1 MIQDFTYLKPESV
14 KEALSMLSEHGE
26 AAHLICGGQSLLIVM
41 REGMV
46 TTDYLVDI
54 KHLKELDYIKFDA
67 KDGLRLGA
75 TTTHRSVEHSDVVKK
90 NYHALWEV
98 EERLANGQIRNWGSI
113 GGNIAHA
120 DPAEDPATV
129 YLAYDAEITLQSAKG
144 SRTMSVDDFL
154 VGFYENAAGHDEMV
168 TEIHL
173 PAPEPK
179 TGSAFTKFTLLE
191 NDLGVASVTARVT
204 LDGSGKCKSVGIAL
218 GCVGDKTLR
227 AKEAEALLVGKDYD
241 EKLFEQAGKVASE
254 NCSPNADIHATE
266 DTRRQEVYVLTKR
279 MLKKAWERAKEA

>member
-14 KEALSMLSEHGE
+14 KEALSMLAEHGD
-26 AAHLICGGQSLLIVM
+26 AAHIICGGQSLLIVM

-54 KHLKELDYIKFDA
+54 KHLKELDYIKFDP

-90 NYHALWEV
+90 NYPALGDV
-98 EERLANGQIRNWGSI
+98 EERLANGQIRNWGTM

-129 YLAYDAEITLQSAKG
+129 YLAYDAEVTLQSSKG
-144 SRTMSVDDFL
+144 SRTLSVDDFL
-154 VGFYENAAGHDEMV
+154 LGFYETAAEHDEMV
-168 TEIHL
+168 TEIHI
-173 PAPEPK
+173 PAPAPK

-191 NDLGVASVTARVT
+191 NDLGVASVTVKIT
-204 LDGSGKCKSVGIAL
+204 LDGNKCKSAAIAL
-218 GCVGDKTLR
+218 GCVGDRTLR
-227 AKEAEALLVGKDYD
+227 AKEAEALLIGKEYN
-241 EKLFEQAGKVASE
+241 EKLFEEAGKVASQNVE
-254 NCSPNADIHATE
+254 PNADIHATAE
-266 DTRRQEVYVLTKR
+266 TRKQHVAVLTKR

>member
-1 MIQDFTYLKPESV
+1 MIQDFTYLKPESL

-26 AAHLICGGQSLLIVM
+26 SAHVIAGGQSLLIVM

-54 KHLKELDYIKFDA
+54 KHLKELDYIKYDP
-67 KDGLRLGA
+67 KDGLRIGA
-75 TTTHRSVEHSDVVKK
+75 TTTHRAVEFSEAVQK
-90 NYHALWEV
+90 NYKALHDV
-98 EERLANGQIRNWGSI
+98 EDRLANMQIRNWGTI

-129 YLAYDAEITLQSAKG
+129 YLAYDAELTLQSSKG
-144 SRTMSVDDFL
+144 SRTIPVDDFL
-154 VGFYENAAGHDEMV
+154 LGFYETAAEHDELV
-168 TEIHL
+168 TEIHI

-191 NDLGVASVTARVT
+191 NDLGVASVTVRVT
-204 LDGSGKCKSVGIAL
+204 LDGDKCKSVAIAL

-227 AKEAEALLVGKDYD
+227 AREAEALLVGKSYD
-241 EKLFEQAGKVASE
+241 EKLFEEAGKVASD
-254 NCSPNADIHATE
+254 NCEPNADIHATAE
-266 DTRRQEVYVLTKR
+266 TRKQEVAVLTKR

>member
-1 MIQDFTYLKPESV
+1 MIQDFTYLKPESLS
-14 KEALSMLSEHGE
+14 EALSMLAEHGE
-26 AAHLICGGQSLLIVM
+26 EAHVIAGGQSLLIVM

-54 KHLKELDYIKFDA
+54 KHLKELDYIKFDP
-67 KDGLRLGA
+67 KDGLRIGA
-75 TTTHRSVEHSDVVKK
+75 TTTHRTVEYSDVVKK
-90 NYHALWEV
+90 NYPALHDV
-98 EERLANGQIRNWGSI
+98 EDRLANMQIRNWGTM

-129 YLAYDAEITLQSAKG
+129 YLAYDAELTLQSAKG

-154 VGFYENAAGHDEMV
+154 VGFYETALEHGEIV
-168 TEIHL
+168 TEIRI
-173 PAPEPK
+173 PAPAPK

-191 NDLGVASVTARVT
+191 NDLGVASVAVKIT
-204 LDGSGKCKSVGIAL
+204 LDGDKCKSVAIAL

-227 AKEAEALLVGKDYD
+227 ATEAEALITGKGYD
-241 EKLFEQAGKVASE
+241 EKLFEQAGIVASE
-254 NCSPNADIHATE
+254 NCEPNADIHATAE
-266 DTRRQEVYVLTKR
+266 TRIQEVAVLTKR

>member
-1 MIQDFTYLKPESV
+1 MIQDFTYLKPESLQ
-14 KEALSMLSEHGE
+14 EALSMLAEHGE
-26 AAHLICGGQSLLIVM
+26 EAHVIAGGQSLLIVM

-54 KHLKELDYIKFDA
+54 KHLKELDYIKFDP
-67 KDGLRLGA
+67 KDGLRIGA
-75 TTTHRSVEHSDVVKK
+75 TTTHRTVEYSDVVKK
-90 NYHALWEV
+90 NYPALHDV
-98 EERLANGQIRNWGSI
+98 EDRLANMQIRNWGTM

-129 YLAYDAEITLQSAKG
+129 YLAYDAELTLQSAKG

-154 VGFYENAAGHDEMV
+154 LGFYETAAEHGELV
-168 TEIHL
+168 TEIHI
-173 PAPEPK
+173 PAPAPK

-191 NDLGVASVTARVT
+191 NDLGVASVTVKIT
-204 LDGSGKCKSVGIAL
+204 LDGDKCKSVAIAL

-227 AKEAEALLVGKDYD
+227 ATEAEALITGKGYD
-241 EKLFEQAGKVASE
+241 EKLFEQAGLVASQ
-254 NCSPNADIHATE
+254 NCEPNADIHATAE
-266 DTRRQEVYVLTKR
+266 TRVQEVAVLTKR